1 MARMTDPACWMK
13 DDGGDREDNEDS
25 GAMMMQIYI
34 SVTVFMCPHTYTHT
48 FSINYILQTNRSV
61 CRDELASLSSLLGST
76 WNSNFEPVALPHTSF
91 AL

>member
-1 MARMTDPACWMK
+1 MMVRMTDAACWMK
-13 DDGGDREDNEDS
+13 DDGEDREDNEDS

-34 SVTVFMCPHTYTHT
+34 SVTVFMCPRTHTHT

-61 CRDELASLSSLLGST
+61 CRDELASLLGST
-76 WNSNFEPVALPHTSF
+76 WNSNFEQVALPHTSF